1 MDSVEVSF
9 TYAIEQVSESFTEQ
23 ADAIM
28 REMYDTTVASS
39 DIPNYAFD
47 WERYR
52 QVQQA
57 GMLLLTT
64 ARFEGL
70 LVGFA
75 LYLVIDHPHHQGTRS
90 AECDAI
96 AINVSL
102 RGNQIGRSLID
113 FSTDYLRRLGVSFVT
128 HRYRTCYNT
137 EPIFPKL
144 GFRLIEHV
152 YMKDL

>member
-1 MDSVEVSF
+1 MSTVEVSF
-9 TYAIEQVSESFTEQ
+9 TYATEQVSDDFMEQ
-23 ADAIM
+23 ANAIL
-28 REMYDTTVASS
+28 REMYETTVASS

-47 WERYR
+47 WERYK

-64 ARFEGL
+64 ARFENM

-75 LYLVIDHPHHQGTRS
+75 LYLVVDHPHHNGTRS

-96 AINVSL
+96 AISVAL

-113 FSTDYLRRLGVSFVT
+113 FSTDYLRGMNVKFVT
-128 HRYRTCYNT
+128 HRYRTCYNA

>member
-1 MDSVEVSF
+1 MPTVEVSF
-9 TYAIEQVSESFTEQ
+9 TYAIESVSENFTEQ
-23 ADAIM
+23 ADAIL
-28 REMYDTTVASS
+28 REMYDTTVASTN
-39 DIPNYAFD
+39 IPKYAFD
-47 WERYR
+47 WKRYW

-57 GMLLLTT
+57 GMLMLTT
-64 ARFEGL
+64 ARYEGML
-70 LVGFA
+70 IGFA
-75 LYLVIDHPHHQGTRS
+75 IYLIVDHPHHHGTKS

-96 AINVSL
+96 AISVTL

-113 FSTDYLRRLGVSFVT
+113 FSMDYLRGIGVKFVT
-128 HRYRTCYNT
+128 HRYRTCYNA